1 MGTTL
6 RQIKE
11 ALLTLF
17 EVVAYGALLLLLPG
31 VLAGLAFDWLL
42 TEILAQVILVAVGG
56 TALLTA
62 IAIHE
67 GWYFDH
73 LSEWGLA
80 SHRVEPDIRAKP
92 PAAPGLPGSEAR
104 PG

>member
-1 MGTTL
+1 M

-11 ALLTLF
+11 LLLTLF

-31 VLAGLAFDWLL
+31 VLAGLVFDWVL

-67 GWYFDH
+67 GWYFEH
-73 LSEWGLA
+73 LSEWGLDTR
-80 SHRVEPDIRAKP
+80 RVEPKLRAEP
-92 PAAPGLPGSEAR
+92 PAAPHLPGSDAR

>member
-1 MGTTL
+1 V

-11 ALLTLF
+11 ACLTLF

-31 VLAGLAFDWLL
+31 VLAGFAFDWIL
-42 TEILAQVILVAVGG
+42 TEILAQIILVAVGG

-73 LSEWGLA
+73 LSDWGLT
-80 SHRVEPDIRAKP
+80 SHRVEPDIKAKP
-92 PAAPGLPGSEAR
+92 PGAPGLPGSDAR

>member
-1 MGTTL
+1 
-6 RQIKE
+6 
-11 ALLTLF
+11 LLTFF
-17 EVVAYGALLLLLPG
+17 EVVAYGALLLLLPS
-31 VLAGLAFDWLL
+31 VLAGLLFSWVL
-42 TEILAQVILVAVGG
+42 TEILAQIMLVSVGG

-80 SHRVEPDIRAKP
+80 THRVEPNTRAEP
-92 PAAPGLPGSEAR
+92 PAAPSLPGSDAR

>member
-1 MGTTL
+1 MGNTV

-17 EVVAYGALLLLLPG
+17 EVVAYGALLLLVPG
-31 VLAGLAFDWLL
+31 VLAGLAFDWIL

-73 LSEWGLA
+73 LSEWGLTP
-80 SHRVEPDIRAKP
+80 HRVEPDIRAKP
-92 PAAPGLPGSEAR
+92 PGSEAR

>member
-1 MGTTL
+1 M

-31 VLAGLAFDWLL
+31 VLAGFVFGWIL
-42 TEILAQVILVAVGG
+42 TEILAQIMLVAVGG

-62 IAIHE
+62 IAIRE

-80 SHRVEPDIRAKP
+80 SRRVEPDTRTKP
-92 PAAPGLPGSEAR
+92 PAAPALPGSEAR